1 MEKKINVL
9 KNYQSQFRFYYNWM
23 YKYPELWTHNSL
35 LFPVAMHK
43 ITLLL
48 FLVDNSCLTLCSPID
63 CSKVRLCC
71 PPLHPG
77 VCSNLCSLSQLCFVT
92 ISSSVVPF
100 FCLQSFP
107 ASGSFPIS
115 QFFTSH
121 SQSIGA
127 SASST
132 ILPMNIQDWFC
143 FGWMSLI
150 SLQSKALLVFS
161 STTIQKHQFF
171 DTQPCLWSNSHIH
184 K

>member
-1 MEKKINVL
+1 
-9 KNYQSQFRFYYNWM
+9 M

-48 FLVDNSCLTLCSPID
+48 FLVDNPCLTLCSPID

-77 VCSNLCSLSQLCFVT
+77 VCSNLCSLSQLCFLT

-150 SLQSKALLVFS
+150 SLQSKALSRVSPAPQFKSINFS
-161 STTIQKHQFF
+161 MLSLLYGPTRTLIPNYWKKSY
-171 DTQPCLWSNSHIH
+171 L
-184 K
+184 

>member
-1 MEKKINVL
+1 
-9 KNYQSQFRFYYNWM
+9 M

-77 VCSNLCSLSQLCFVT
+77 VCSNLCSLSQLCFLT

-127 SASST
+127 SASV
-132 ILPMNIQDWFC
+132 PPVNIQSWFPLGLTGLILLSKGLSKESSAPQ
-143 FGWMSLI
+143 FKRIPVLSLLYGPTRTLI
-150 SLQSKALLVFS
+150 PNYWKKSYL
-161 STTIQKHQFF
+161 
-171 DTQPCLWSNSHIH
+171 
-184 K
+184 